1 MKVSVLGLG
10 YIGLP
15 TALLFAKG
23 GHEVIGVD
31 VNQQIIDSL
40 NAGNLHIEEP
50 GLQELYDQAKDRFL
64 AQTTISEADV
74 FIIAVP
80 TPLNKSIRVADLSYV
95 RSAAAMIATKLK
107 RHNLVILEST
117 VPPGASERIVIPI
130 LEKSGLSGYDFY
142 YAHCPERAIPGNTI
156 HEMVFNDRIIGGSN
170 QESSTLAREVYSS
183 FVQGSIHLT
192 TARNAEFIKLLENT
206 YRDVNIALANELA
219 KIAEESGI
227 NIWNAI
233 QLANKHPRCMIHK
246 PGPGVG
252 GHCIAIDPWFL
263 TENSTKTGIIH
274 LSRDI
279 NDSMPNY
286 VIQILRGILKGV
298 KEPLITIFG
307 VSYKGNVGDTRESP
321 ALKFIQLCEN
331 EGYAIKCYDP
341 FVNTFEYPLFELE
354 FALSGSDCMVIIS
367 DHQVFQQIDP
377 SKVQMRRKNVI
388 DTRNILDFQRWKAQG
403 FTVKIMGNGEPEPHG
418 LDSLATEIF
427 SDLMHERRDIYD
439 NHLG

>member
-1 MKVSVLGLG
+1 MKISVLGLG

-31 VNQQIIDSL
+31 VNQQVIDSL
-40 NAGNLHIEEP
+40 NAGNIHIEEA
-50 GLQELYDQAKDRFL
+50 GLQELFDQAKDHFI
-64 AQTTISEADV
+64 AQNTISEADA

-80 TPLNKSIRVADLSYV
+80 TPLNKSLRIADLSYV
-95 RSAAAMIATKLK
+95 RAAAAMIATKLK
-107 RHNLVILEST
+107 KQDLVVLEST

-130 LEKSGLSGYDFY
+130 LEKSGLSGSDFF

-156 HEMVFNDRIIGGSN
+156 HEMVHNDRIIGGTN
-170 QESSTLAREVYSS
+170 PESGMRARELYSS
-183 FVQGSIHLT
+183 FVQGSIFLT
-192 TARNAEFIKLLENT
+192 NVRNAEFIKLLENT

-233 QLANKHPRCMIHK
+233 KLANKHPRCTIHN

-279 NDSMPNY
+279 NDSMPNF
-286 VIQILRGILKGV
+286 VIHILRGILKGV
-298 KEPLITIFG
+298 KEPTVTIFG

-341 FVNTFEYPLFELE
+341 FVNAFDYPLLDLPS
-354 FALSGSDCMVIIS
+354 ALSDSDCIVLIS
-367 DHQVFQQIDP
+367 DHTVFQQIDP

-388 DTRNILDFQRWKAQG
+388 DTRNILDSQRWKAHG
-403 FTVKIMGNGEPEPHG
+403 FTIKIMGNGEPEPQG
-418 LDSLATEIF
+418 LEELPTEVSIPVM
-427 SDLMHERRDIYD
+427 DDKVIPL
-439 NHLG
+439 